1 MLWKYLEGTP
11 KDGLPIILCFII
23 YEIKFLQNFTLRYS
37 YYNENFQIYGIMNS
51 YSICIY
57 Y

>member
-1 MLWKYLEGTP
+1 MLSKYFEGSP
-11 KDGLPIILCFII
+11 KDGLSICYII